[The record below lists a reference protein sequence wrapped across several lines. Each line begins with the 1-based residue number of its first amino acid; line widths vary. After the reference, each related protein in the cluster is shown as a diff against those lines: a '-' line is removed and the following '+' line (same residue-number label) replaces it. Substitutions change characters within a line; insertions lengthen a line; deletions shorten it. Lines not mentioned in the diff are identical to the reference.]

1 MSGRETDREE
11 GVDFT
16 DIDPILSGL
25 AYPTTKDEFVSE
37 YGDQSIARTNAGPIS
52 VREVFDGTG
61 DDTFE
66 SSSEVRQSI
75 LNLMPRETVGRQR
88 YSDRAGS
95 IPEEGPETN
104 AGGNNESL

>member
-16 DIDPILSGL
+16 DIDPILTGL
-25 AYPTTKDEFVSE
+25 TYPTTKDEFVSE
-37 YGDQSIARTNAGPIS
+37 YGDQSIERTNAGPIS

-61 DDTFE
+61 EDTFE
-66 SSSEVRQSI
+66 SPTEIRQSV

-95 IPEEGPETN
+95 IPEEGPETSN
-104 AGGNNESL
+104 RPNSESL